1 MSREVTDL
9 KTLVSLWS
17 YAQHPWLAQNQH
29 KDVVRWSVVYFGLL
43 SDGVLSISSNI
54 QNGQIVAI
62 GDGLG
67 SSHSSSFED
76 ARASTERETRET
88 RKGSNVLLEQ
98 AEATEAAHMVAAD
111 LNIADISNHIRPCTP
126 CLSHRRASR
135 SIGISKR
142 PKVTPTLF
150 FPPKILAQHTQ
161 AKERGPI
168 LRTKIAHNKF
178 RKKHSMGPLKPQAK
192 ETPCSNLTFTSCFV
206 ADLMTCNIA
215 FIE

>member
-1 MSREVTDL
+1 MIITFIMVKSWQSELGWDH
-9 KTLVSLWS
+9 
-17 YAQHPWLAQNQH
+17 YIH
-29 KDVVRWSVVYFGLL
+29 
-43 SDGVLSISSNI
+43 
-54 QNGQIVAI
+54 NGQIVAI

-67 SSHSSSFED
+67 SLHSSSLED

-111 LNIADISNHIRPCTP
+111 LNIADISNHIRSCTP

-150 FPPKILAQHTQ
+150 FLPKIFAQHTQ
-161 AKERGPI
+161 AKERGSIP
-168 LRTKIAHNKF
+168 RQKIAHNKF

-192 ETPCSNLTFTSCFV
+192 ETPYSNLTSTSCFV
-206 ADLMTCNIA
+206 ADLITCNIA